1 MLLVSFEYTYICKK
15 CLCKKFKCILSLT
28 GEEAFLQDCGKIR
41 RGDIVGFVGK
51 PAKTK
56 KGELSVVPAEMQLLS
71 PCLHMLPHL
80 HYGIKDKETRFRQ
93 RYLDLIINSDVR
105 KKFYVRSQIISYMRS
120 FFDQLGFLEIETPMM
135 NMIPGGATAKPFITH
150 HNDLNMDLYMRV
162 APELFHKI
170 LVVGGIDRVYEIGRQ
185 FRNEGIDMTHNPE
198 FTTCEFYMAYADY
211 SDLVDLTEKLIAGMV
226 KSIFGTYQVKY
237 HPEGQ
242 EGPEWTL
249 DFTPPFRRLR
259 MFPDLEKALGEKL
272 PKPTELGT
280 EEARQR
286 LDMLCAKNNVECA
299 SPRTAARLLD
309 KVSHLLQLC
318 IFFLTTYC
326 IYVEHKLKIFM
337 NPKNNV
343 HFTTF
348 FFSLLSQINLVGWRI
363 SGRNLCESHFHH

>member
-1 MLLVSFEYTYICKK
+1 
-15 CLCKKFKCILSLT
+15 
-28 GEEAFLQDCGKIR
+28 
-41 RGDIVGFVGK
+41 
-51 PAKTK
+51 
-56 KGELSVVPAEMQLLS
+56 
-71 PCLHMLPHL
+71 
-80 HYGIKDKETRFRQ
+80 
-93 RYLDLIINSDVR
+93 
-105 KKFYVRSQIISYMRS
+105 
-120 FFDQLGFLEIETPMM
+120 
-135 NMIPGGATAKPFITH
+135 
-150 HNDLNMDLYMRV
+150 
-162 APELFHKI
+162 
-170 LVVGGIDRVYEIGRQ
+170 
-185 FRNEGIDMTHNPE
+185 
-198 FTTCEFYMAYADY
+198 MAYADY

-363 SGRNLCESHFHH
+363 SGRNLCESHFYH